1 VDPWTQCVQGSSQFR
16 GVHPDL
22 HLFCPLCE
30 WEPCPD
36 WDVHVMWLQKLP
48 GNLDQNVE
56 EVLKEVDKNNDGDI
70 DYEEFCE
77 MMRNMQS
84 SQIKRT
90 ATNYRKGAIL

>member
-1 VDPWTQCVQGSSQFR
+1 MGR
-16 GVHPDL
+16 A
-22 HLFCPLCE
+22 
-30 WEPCPD
+30 
-36 WDVHVMWLQKLP
+36 MQKLP

-56 EVLKEVDKNNDGDI
+56 EVLKDVDKNNDGDI